1 MLHSNPSQQSDY
13 LDNLS
18 HAFTTPDLLRPRSIA
33 KSRESS
39 ALSYHINDYKN
50 FEHNRQSL
58 TLAQQQ
64 QRQNSIHF
72 RQSPQNQNY
81 TASQQM
87 RLIDASTRQVSY
99 IDIIRSK
106 SSTGESS
113 SSICS
118 VEFHGQ
124 KMQRHN
130 YSVAEFNKF
139 KSKLL
144 KNHSRNY
151 YIFDRANISNNN
163 NDCRIKS
170 NFYQPPLTQPMF
182 QLQPVEQVPPTN
194 PIIKQHISQIKSFYE
209 TIQRANIKKQST
221 IDMRRLNYL
230 NTLKNTQKVLS
241 NSLSVTKL
249 S

>member
-1 MLHSNPSQQSDY
+1 M
-13 LDNLS
+13 
-18 HAFTTPDLLRPRSIA
+18 RPRSIT

-50 FEHNRQSL
+50 FEYNRQSL

-87 RLIDASTRQVSY
+87 RFVDASTRQVSY

-118 VEFHGQ
+118 VELLGQ
-124 KMQRHN
+124 KMQKHN
-130 YSVAEFNKF
+130 YTVAEFNKF

-151 YIFDRANISNNN
+151 YIFDRANLSSNNS
-163 NDCRIKS
+163 DCRIKT
-170 NFYQPPLTQPMF
+170 NHYQPPLNHSQPMF
-182 QLQPVEQVPPTN
+182 QLQPVSKQQVVSTS
-194 PIIKQHISQIKSFYE
+194 PIIKQHISQIKSIYE

-221 IDMRRLNYL
+221 VDIRRLNYL
-230 NTLKNTQKVLS
+230 NSLKNTHEVLS